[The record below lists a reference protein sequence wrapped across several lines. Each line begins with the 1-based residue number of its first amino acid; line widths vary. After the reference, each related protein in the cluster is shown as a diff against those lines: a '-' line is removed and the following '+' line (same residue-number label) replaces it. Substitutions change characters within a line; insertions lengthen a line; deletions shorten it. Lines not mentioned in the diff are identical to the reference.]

1 MSVKN
6 IATTEM
12 LQSVKNALSQ
22 KIAEAF
28 PVGTIIQRN
37 DNTSPA
43 EIYGGTWTR
52 IEGRFLL
59 GVAGGGTL
67 GELGGES
74 SHTLTTSEM
83 PRHNH
88 SVTIDSGG
96 SHSHTL
102 AAFSDATGTAGGK
115 YEAWRGGSGLSTA
128 SGGAHTHGASI
139 GYAGSGNA
147 HNNMPPYVSVS
158 IWKRIE

>member
-12 LQSVKNALSQ
+12 LQSVKNLLSQ
-22 KIAEAF
+22 KIAAAF

-59 GVAGGGTL
+59 GVTGGGRL
-67 GELGGES
+67 V
-74 SHTLTTSEM
+74 
-83 PRHNH
+83 N
-88 SVTIDSGG
+88 
-96 SHSHTL
+96 
-102 AAFSDATGTAGGK
+102 
-115 YEAWRGGSGLSTA
+115 
-128 SGGAHTHGASI
+128 
-139 GYAGSGNA
+139 
-147 HNNMPPYVSVS
+147 
-158 IWKRIE
+158 